1 MQLVLS
7 VQTQLKSSNVRIRHA
22 AWAALEQLSQD
33 HADHLTI
40 DTMAQQQLLEFLAGL
55 DDPYKSVTSR
65 ADKRWSANCWCPSA
79 SLPIHN
85 FHLHLQPL
93 LPPSPPTTSTT
104 TSTTTF
110 TYYHNFH
117 HHLQSLPR
125 SLPLSTFTSNH
136 NSHRLH
142 LQPLPLTPTPFYTPF
157 HNSCPHPLPQPPPQL
172 PPPPPPPATTLT
184 FTTCHNRFQPQPPP
198 SPPTTTSTTTFDHGD
213 DDYDLPA
220 AGRSVACACG
230 RCFSLCFALVCVVV
244 CACGW
249 WSWALSWVSRGWRA
263 VAVVRRCH
271 TQLTVV
277 LHLLDA
283 QPRLGV

>member
-1 MQLVLS
+1 MHELLSAISLLPVLTSLLQPAGWKEVVTAVTFIPQIPEYVDDETKVVQLVLS

-65 ADKRWSANCWCPSA
+65 ADRRWSANCWSPSA
-79 SLPIHN
+79 SLPNHN

-117 HHLQSLPR
+117 HHLQPLPHC
-125 SLPLSTFTSNH
+125 LPLSTFTSNH

-142 LQPLPLTPTPFYTPF
+142 LQPLPLTPTPLYTPF
-157 HNSCPHPLPQPPPQL
+157 HRYLQPQL
-172 PPPPPPPATTLT
+172 SPTTTTSITTSNHYLTAYPFPPSPPATTPTAFTSNHSCSLQHLFTFPDT
-184 FTTCHNRFQPQPPP
+184 FTSNF
-198 SPPTTTSTTTFDHGD
+198 
-213 DDYDLPA
+213 
-220 AGRSVACACG
+220 
-230 RCFSLCFALVCVVV
+230 
-244 CACGW
+244 
-249 WSWALSWVSRGWRA
+249 
-263 VAVVRRCH
+263 
-271 TQLTVV
+271 
-277 LHLLDA
+277 HLRHHPL
-283 QPRLGV
+283 